1 MAIGA
6 VINAVWDL
14 YARRAGKP
22 LWKLLADMTPE
33 QLVSLVDFRHITD
46 VLTPDEALEILR
58 RRKKVAWNA
67 RRSSCETAIRRTRH
81 RLGGWAIRTRR

>member
-22 LWKLLADMTPE
+22 LWKLLADMEPE
-33 QLVSLVDFRHITD
+33 EIVSLVDFRHLTD
-46 VLTPDEALEILR
+46 VLTADR
-58 RRKKVAWNA
+58 RRSQILQDVPGRA
-67 RRSSCETAIRRTRH
+67 RGA
-81 RLGGWAIRTRR
+81 